1 MRTIIDTNVLVSG
14 LFWHG
19 APHALLE
26 RVRGGE
32 LTLVMST
39 ALLDE
44 VTDVLNRPKFD
55 SVLVRSK
62 TSLSRTLD
70 ELRRLAEIVE
80 APPLPQPVCR
90 DADDDAILAAAIAA
104 QADLVI
110 SGDDDLL
117 SLKQYRSI
125 PILTPAEALDLIATK
140 E

>member
-1 MRTIIDTNVLVSG
+1 
-14 LFWHG
+14 
-19 APHALLE
+19 
-26 RVRGGE
+26 
-32 LTLVMST
+32 MSQT
-39 ALLDE
+39 LLDE
-44 VTDVLNRPKFD
+44 VANVLNRPRFD

-62 TSLSRTLD
+62 TSLSLTLD

-117 SLKQYRSI
+117 SLKQYCSI
-125 PILTPAEALDLIATK
+125 PILAPADALDLMATK
-140 E
+140 KGYPDLSVFPLSETGHVILA